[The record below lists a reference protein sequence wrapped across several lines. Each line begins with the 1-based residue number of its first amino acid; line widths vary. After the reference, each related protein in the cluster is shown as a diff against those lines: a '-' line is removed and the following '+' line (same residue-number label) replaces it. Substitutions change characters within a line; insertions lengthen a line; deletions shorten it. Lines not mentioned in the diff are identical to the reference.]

1 MRKSFTAVVSR
12 NETYKDILE
21 TEPYE
26 CAWAGEAR
34 WFVRVL
40 KTEGSAPRLALHSQ
54 VSPDGLFWCDGEE
67 AVLTAE
73 GEGLYTLP
81 VRNFGGWLRL
91 RGKVTGDDASFKV
104 IIYLVLKE

>member
-40 KTEGSAPRLALHSQ
+40 KTEGSASRLELHSQ
-54 VSPDGLFWCDGEE
+54 ISPDGLFWCDGEE
-67 AVLTAE
+67 AALTVA

-91 RGKVTGDDASFKV
+91 RGKVTGKDASFKV
-104 IIYLVLKE
+104 IIYIVLKE

>member
-1 MRKSFTAVVSR
+1 MRRSFTAVVSR

-40 KTEGSAPRLALHSQ
+40 RKEGASPQLTLRSQ
-54 VSPDGLFWCDGEE
+54 LSPDGLFWCDDEQTTLQIN
-67 AVLTAE
+67 A
-73 GEGLYTLP
+73 EGLYTLP

-91 RGKVTGDDASFKV
+91 RGEVNGEHASFTV
-104 IIYLVLKE
+104 IVYLVLKE

>member
-12 NETYKDILE
+12 NETYTDILE

-40 KTEGSAPRLALHSQ
+40 HSGGSSPRLVLRSQ
-54 VSPDGLFWCDGEE
+54 VSPDGIFWCDGEE
-67 AVLTAE
+67 AALNVT
-73 GEGLYTLP
+73 GEGLFTLP

-91 RGKVTGDDASFKV
+91 QGRVSGEKAFFKV
-104 IIYLVLKE
+104 KIYLVHKE

>member
-1 MRKSFTAVVSR
+1 MRRSFTAVVSR
-12 NETYKDILE
+12 NETYTDILE

-40 KTEGSAPRLALHSQ
+40 RKEGPVSRLALRSQ
-54 VSPDGLFWCDGEE
+54 VSPDGLFWCDQED
-67 AVLTAE
+67 ASLQIDA
-73 GEGLYTLP
+73 EGLYTLP

-91 RGKVTGDDASFKV
+91 HGEVSGEKASFTLIV
-104 IIYLVLKE
+104 YLVLKE

>member
-12 NETYKDILE
+12 NETYKEILE

-34 WFVRVL
+34 WFLRVL
-40 KTEGSAPRLALHSQ
+40 KSEGSSPRLVLRSQ
-54 VSPDGLFWCDGEE
+54 VSPDGLFWCDGED
-67 AVLTAE
+67 AALTVA
-73 GEGLYTLP
+73 GEGLFTLP
-81 VRNFGGWLRL
+81 IRNFGSWLRL
-91 RGKVTGDDASFKV
+91 RGEVSGANASFKV